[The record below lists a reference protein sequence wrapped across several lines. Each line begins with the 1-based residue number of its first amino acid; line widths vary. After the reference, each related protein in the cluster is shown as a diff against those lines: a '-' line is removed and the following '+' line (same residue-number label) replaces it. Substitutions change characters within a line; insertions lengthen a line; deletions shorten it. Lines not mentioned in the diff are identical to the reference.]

1 MACAIA
7 STPGAGGAAEVA
19 GRLRVCSAGDVAEGE
34 MRAFAVEGVTVP
46 VLVAR
51 IDGIYYASS
60 GMCPHED
67 VELAD
72 GSLDP
77 ESCTVTC
84 HAHGYCFE
92 LATGACTPDSS
103 LTLPTFRTTVE
114 GDDVWIEIFV
124 QR

>member
-1 MACAIA
+1 M
-7 STPGAGGAAEVA
+7 A
-19 GRLRVCSAGDVAEGE
+19 GRLRVCRTIDVAEGE
-34 MRAFAVEGVTVP
+34 MRAFAVEGVAVP

-51 IDGIYYASS
+51 IEGVFYASS

-77 ESCTVTC
+77 EARTVTC

-92 LATGACTPDSS
+92 LLTGACQPDRS
-103 LTLPTFRTTVE
+103 LTLPTFRTSVE
-114 GDDVWIEIFV
+114 GDDLWIELFAPP
-124 QR
+124 